1 MSSCLAV
8 PVSNTPCGA
17 KPLGGFNRFAHSAG
31 PGSMVERRGVAVAC
45 CDVLWGR
52 AVATCC
58 GDVLW
63 QRAVATSCG
72 DVVWRRVVVTCCGDV
87 CGDVLWRRVVAT
99 CCGDVSWRRV
109 VATCWDQRPSGGEG
123 RDERPGACAW
133 SAAGRS
139 KTDWSICLARSAAL
153 APKRVLQKH
162 CVFTRGAAWMATASR
177 RNARSRDAVSVREKP
192 ILFHGL

>member
-1 MSSCLAV
+1 M
-8 PVSNTPCGA
+8 
-17 KPLGGFNRFAHSAG
+17 
-31 PGSMVERRGVAVAC
+31 
-45 CDVLWGR
+45 
-52 AVATCC
+52 
-58 GDVLW
+58 
-63 QRAVATSCG
+63 ATSCG
-72 DVVWRRVVVTCCGDV
+72 NLVWRRVVVTCS
-87 CGDVLWRRVVAT
+87 GDVLWRRVVAT

-139 KTDWSICLARSAAL
+139 KTNWSICLARSAAL

-192 ILFHGL
+192 ILFKGFKFGILLSRKTQGILRNVANIASNGGRPVGSKL